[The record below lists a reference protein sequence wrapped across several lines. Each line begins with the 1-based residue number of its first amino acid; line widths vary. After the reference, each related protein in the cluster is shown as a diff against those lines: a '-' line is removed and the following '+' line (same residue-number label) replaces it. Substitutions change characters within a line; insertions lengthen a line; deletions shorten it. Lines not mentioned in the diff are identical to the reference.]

1 VSVRRRK
8 LRKLAFNIH
17 LKYIVPMR
25 KLISIWV
32 ACTLLFI
39 TTMPTASLAAMCA
52 LSTTG
57 SISIEEMASQQT
69 MMHHSDMH
77 KPMQMMHHTDAAMSG
92 DWQTCR
98 IECGCGCH
106 QHMDSLPHVL
116 SPHIVPQLASLP
128 DNLSVGVSEAYS
140 YSQIFYVSMVQI
152 PPPDLS

>member
-1 VSVRRRK
+1 
-8 LRKLAFNIH
+8 
-17 LKYIVPMR
+17 MR

-52 LSTTG
+52 LSTVAPVN
-57 SISIEEMASQQT
+57 IAEMANQQV
-69 MMHHSDMH
+69 MQHHPDMH
-77 KPMQMMHHTDAAMSG
+77 EPVQMMHHTDAEMSG

-106 QHMDSLPHVL
+106 RHLDSLPHAL
-116 SPHIVPQLASLP
+116 SPHIIPQVADLMDIPHAFIVE
-128 DNLSVGVSEAYS
+128 NYS
-140 YSQIFYVSMVQI
+140 YSQLTYVPMVQL